1 MDLLDMVLPQ
11 RMASRVTALAK
22 ASAAPAGSFQNPA
35 PILLIFCA
43 LLVGLLLGVMA
54 PTPEQFGMHGSLV
67 LAGIVNYPPQSPMSA
82 YFLDSWTIIHQ
93 FGALLLRAGIHQTYV
108 NKIIFV
114 IPCALLICAYAM
126 IIYGFS
132 SRFLLSLFGA
142 LLCYLA
148 NPANPLTRLFASP
161 DYRPLGLLWSHPTE
175 HTFGLWAQVGAAWVI
190 GCVAAGRNGLAGFSA
205 LVLIAVHPV
214 LGAYMAG
221 LAIAVFLGAKY
232 FKVDMRGFAKGM
244 AWGVGLTMVSFVF
257 YLKMRSGFSAATDHA
272 AFDAYL
278 RMWDF
283 HRNQPM
289 PITRAFRIGIAA
301 VLSIALLS
309 AFIVFIRPRRNAAV
323 LTSALVVLA
332 VITSTIAYYV
342 THVVP
347 NLLPELVIRAIPG
360 RLLNVQADVSTPMA
374 LALALCVADHSTK
387 YWKTTA
393 FTRIAVRLP
402 VVIVLAVIA
411 SYSLVN
417 PVDVLRSKKAS
428 TQNGSEA
435 FWQRIRSAGVGGLV
449 LESPEYLAPTLYYG
463 HLPVALYAEG
473 FDFIPYLPQTAGA
486 VARVVEEGYGISF
499 FNPPREMWYNPSV
512 GSGAVRRYWAQLASD
527 DWCGISRDIGVV
539 AVVAPSSWTI
549 RLPILVPGTERTL
562 YSISC
567 SN

>member
-1 MDLLDMVLPQ
+1 
-11 RMASRVTALAK
+11 
-22 ASAAPAGSFQNPA
+22 
-35 PILLIFCA
+35 
-43 LLVGLLLGVMA
+43 
-54 PTPEQFGMHGSLV
+54 
-67 LAGIVNYPPQSPMSA
+67 MSA
-82 YFLDSWTIIHQ
+82 YFLNSWTIIHQ

-114 IPCALLICAYAM
+114 IPCALLVCAYAM

-132 SRFLLSLFGA
+132 SRFLLSLLGA
-142 LLCYLA
+142 SLCYLA
-148 NPANPLTRLFASP
+148 NPLARLFASP
-161 DYRPLGLLWSHPTE
+161 DYRPLGLLWSQPTE
-175 HTFGLWAQVGAAWVI
+175 HTFGLWAQIGAVWVI

-214 LGAYMAG
+214 LGAYMTG
-221 LAIAVFLGAKY
+221 LAIAVFLGATY
-232 FKVDMRGFAKGM
+232 LKVDMRGFAKGM
-244 AWGVGLTMVSFVF
+244 AWGAGLTMVSFVF

-272 AFDAYL
+272 AFDAYM
-278 RMWDF
+278 RVWDF

-289 PITRAFRIGIAA
+289 TITRAFRIGIAA

-309 AFIVFIRPRRNAAV
+309 AFIVFMRPRRNAAI
-323 LTSALVVLA
+323 LTSAMVVLA
-332 VITSTIAYYV
+332 VIISTIAYYV
-342 THVVP
+342 THVAP
-347 NLLPELVIRAIPG
+347 NLLPEFVMRAIPG
-360 RLLNVQADVSTPMA
+360 RLLNVQAYVSTPMA

-417 PVDVLRSKKAS
+417 LVDVLRSKQAS

-435 FWQRIRSAGVGGLV
+435 FWHRIRSAGVDGLV
-449 LESPEYLAPTLYYG
+449 LESPEFLAPTLYHG

-473 FDFIPYLPQTAGA
+473 FDFIAYLPQTAGA
-486 VARVVEEGYGISF
+486 VARVVEEGYGVSF
-499 FNPPREMWYNPSV
+499 FNPPPEMWYYPGV
-512 GSGAVRRYWAQLASD
+512 GSGAVRRYWAQLASN
-527 DWCGISRDIGVV
+527 DWCRISRDIGVV
-539 AVVAPSSWTI
+539 AVVAPSSWTV
-549 RLPILVPGTERTL
+549 RLPILVPGAELTL